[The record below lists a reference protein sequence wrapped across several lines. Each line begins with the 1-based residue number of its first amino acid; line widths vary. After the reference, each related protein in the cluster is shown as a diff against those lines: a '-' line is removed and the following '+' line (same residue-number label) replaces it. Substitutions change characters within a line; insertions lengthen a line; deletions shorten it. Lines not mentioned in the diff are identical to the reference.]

1 MRDATSVADVFQEFL
16 LREDPEPEN
25 YDDVDE
31 FCAKYSF
38 TSDTTSTD
46 VYMFTFVSLFIISVL
61 GLLFIASTIFYNNKL
76 QSHPQP
82 MIAWICIAEA
92 CMSWNAL
99 MEVINPVSVICYFSF
114 YRVFGITIFHYH
126 MDQADQFHQLNTLC
140 QSNSMFYSFF
150 QLVSLT
156 LNLCLC
162 IDLIMTIYD
171 PFSPAYRRT
180 NLYYMFSITSS
191 VVLVLIIFAIGQK
204 QTDDN
209 NIEYDCLDQT
219 IPGQFV
225 QIQDTANLVLA
236 MTLSLYIVVAIYS
249 TVYSYR
255 RLHRPG
261 VSAPVRSLFV
271 KKHFLYVVVFIV
283 IWMIQQSSNYYWL
296 FNPQ

>member
-1 MRDATSVADVFQEFL
+1 MRNATSVADVFEEFL
-16 LREDPEPEN
+16 LRKSYDEDPDK
-25 YDDVDE
+25 YDNVTL
-31 FCAKYSF
+31 FCDDYSF
-38 TSDTTSTD
+38 TSDKTSTD

-114 YRVFGITIFHYH
+114 ARVFGITIFHYD
-126 MDQADQFHQLNTLC
+126 MTEAETFNQMNNLC
-140 QSNSMFYSFF
+140 ESNSMFYSFF

-180 NLYYMFSITSS
+180 NLYYLFSITSS
-191 VVLVLIIFAIGQK
+191 IVLVLVIYAIGAGQAREN
-204 QTDDN
+204 DVP
-209 NIEYDCLDQT
+209 YDCLE
-219 IPGQFV
+219 
-225 QIQDTANLVLA
+225 
-236 MTLSLYIVVAIYS
+236 S
-249 TVYSYR
+249 TDA
-255 RLHRPG
+255 G
-261 VSAPVRSLFV
+261 
-271 KKHFLYVVVFIV
+271 
-283 IWMIQQSSNYYWL
+283 
-296 FNPQ
+296 